1 MAKKKYK
8 DKKVPKFDQWIKT
21 TYEKLEEFAAEL
33 EEEEEGQKSK
43 KLEAKYLEKLPK
55 YGKKLKKA
63 KDIGQDKK
71 EEDRKKVAQE
81 RAFDFNKN
89 GDFEGDLTRSIKHK
103 AKDEFERNIRK
114 LNKHGRALKK
124 IGLKSA
130 FVYAEILDKPL
141 ALRKKK

>member
-21 TYEKLEEFAAEL
+21 AYEKLEEFAAEL

-43 KLEAKYLEKLPK
+43 KVEAKYLEKLPK

-71 EEDRKKVAQE
+71 VEDRKKVAQE

-89 GDFEGDLTRSIKHK
+89 GDFEGDLTRSIEHK
-103 AKDEFERNIRK
+103 VKDEAERNIRK
-114 LNKHGRALKK
+114 LNKQGRALKK
-124 IGLKSA
+124 IGLKRA

-141 ALRKKK
+141 ALRKRK